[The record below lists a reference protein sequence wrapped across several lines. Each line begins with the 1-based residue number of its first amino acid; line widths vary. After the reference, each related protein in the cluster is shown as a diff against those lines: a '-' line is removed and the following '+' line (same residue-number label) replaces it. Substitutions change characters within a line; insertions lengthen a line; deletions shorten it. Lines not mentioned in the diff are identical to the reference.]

1 MIIDPSDDSRLHLK
15 DLLLSKNHDVVYDTG
30 DGLQA
35 IQRYFMIKPE
45 ILFLDL
51 VGSDGLSILKK
62 IHQKDQMCKIIMLTT
77 NDKMDILEECLRLGA
92 MAFVSKPF
100 EPDDVLS
107 VISFAEEIQSFP
119 SLN

>member
-1 MIIDPSDDSRLHLK
+1 
-15 DLLLSKNHDVVYDTG
+15 
-30 DGLQA
+30 
-35 IQRYFMIKPE
+35 
-45 ILFLDL
+45 
-51 VGSDGLSILKK
+51 
-62 IHQKDQMCKIIMLTT
+62 MCKIIMLTT

-107 VISFAEEIQSFP
+107 VISFAEEIQPFS